1 MNQSVTASITLESPV
16 LIHLRSSVVRGD
28 DLLAQISQLPCAESF
43 LVKLQYVD

>member
-1 MNQSVTASITLESPV
+1 MTASIALESPV

-43 LVKLQYVD
+43 YVQRQYVD